1 MKNTTKLLALA
12 LIGFVS
18 ACAVNGG
25 DSSSSQQSN
34 PLSSENASSAGD
46 SSSNDLHS
54 GNSSEGPS
62 SEIDGSSVGP
72 SSQDSSQESS
82 STVSSSESHSSEDA
96 GEPNCYKF
104 LSDLASLKEASAK
117 GEVYMAAKDGSVYV
131 GYTGVAKSS
140 TPWYHE
146 GKDLTSLSGDALSL
160 TDGLAPLKLTF
171 SLDSAAS
178 IYLTETKSYLW
189 AGTSGTHSNIGFKD
203 DATTFTFEEAGD
215 GSFHIAGPENVYVE
229 YYKSSFC
236 GAAAIHKSS
245 AKVYFLAKGYTKI
258 DTSSSSDSSSDSSDS
273 SLPDIVPSEYWAS
286 VDSSLRGN
294 ALRKSLQTAIKT
306 YKTESA
312 SYSDCLELGAKAASY
327 PKGSSR
333 FVPFYHSAPSSGLG
347 GELTT
352 TTDSCNREHT
362 WPNSRGCG
370 KSGPGSDP
378 FVIRPTLTS
387 ENSSRGNSFYGEES
401 GTWDPA
407 SCGFEGARGESARVI
422 LYAATAYYGTSGNGG
437 KPFELVDKRSDDPDN
452 HTMGRLSTL
461 LEWNRLYKPNAIEI
475 QINDYLCSKGYGR
488 NPFVDD
494 PSYADLIWSNSGI
507 RA

>member
-12 LIGFVS
+12 LVGLVS

-25 DSSSSQQSN
+25 DPSSSQQSN
-34 PLSSENASSAGD
+34 PLSSESASSD
-46 SSSNDLHS
+46 DLHS
-54 GNSSEGPS
+54 GNSSEGS
-62 SEIDGSSVGP
+62 SSGIDGSSIDP

-82 STVSSSESHSSEDA
+82 STFSSSESHSSEDT

-104 LSDLASLKEASAK
+104 LSDLASLKEASSK
-117 GEVYMAAKDGSVYV
+117 GDVYMAAKDGSVYV

-171 SLDSAAS
+171 SGNSAAS
-178 IYLTETKSYLW
+178 IYLTEAKSYLW
-189 AGTSGTHSNIGFKD
+189 AGTSGTHSNLGLKD
-203 DATTFTFEEAGD
+203 DAVTFTFEEAGD

-236 GAAAIHKSS
+236 GAAAIHKSA
-245 AKVYFLAKGYTKI
+245 AKVYFLAKGYTEI

-286 VDSSLRGN
+286 IDSSLRGN
-294 ALRKSLQTAIKT
+294 ALRKSLQAAIKT
-306 YKTESA
+306 YKTKSV
-312 SYSDCLELGAKAASY
+312 SYDGCLELGAKAASY

-352 TTDSCNREHT
+352 TTGSCNREHT
-362 WPNSRGCG
+362 WPRSRGCG

-387 ENSSRGNSFYGEES
+387 ENTSRSNSFYGDES

-437 KPFELVDKRSDDPDN
+437 KPLELVDKRSDKQEN

-461 LEWNRLYKPNAIEI
+461 LKWNRLYKPNAIEI